1 MARSQC
7 FVSYSHTDMAPVRAV
22 VNALRSAGLSVWFDE
37 NGSAIYAGEEWAA
50 FIDQRI
56 READQCIIFFSRIS
70 VNRAQVIRELELM
83 LALNKRIIPVCLE
96 RVPLS
101 KVKST
106 EVRTFMEQIQSI
118 HLRSYGRHVTRAF
131 LQALLDRLGGP
142 AVLQSAQ
149 PLAEAEEIG
158 YLYEDG
164 LPVRQEYAGPEG
176 PCVLYQLTRGDISP
190 TTVFPRAMDNQYF
203 SDRAL
208 RQDGLFQDPQHADP
222 AERRARLAEQ
232 KARTQRQELMRSLL
246 HYPQVLLNRA
256 FFLNSP
262 ALRHC
267 YCRED
272 PAYDAGEERALGRLM
287 DSGALLI
294 YLMREPDPT
303 RAPAFDVP
311 EAVIRQWSAFCQRH
325 TPFCLKLDWN
335 EEANG
340 REARRKMEIP
350 FFEFCVNLC
359 NDSYRADWLA
369 QVMGIP
375 EERWPAFRRRLED
388 VRLTALANGVGYSR
402 NQFYQ
407 HFVTAPGTDVSDS
420 FLDPRKPFAVEL
432 KKVIDLKY
440 NCNFADACGCLL
452 HEPPDAL
459 RRPDLLEDQTG
470 AGGHRRELD
479 FDELSFAI
487 SELGAQVERERAF
500 LPAASRLPRAE
511 CLTFSAVQRLRASR
525 VSWSD
530 YSGKIT
536 EIARRANEWDVD
548 FGAILDALGY
558 FREVLGD
565 LAALAAEEGQ
575 TMDSVELPEAVSILF
590 QVDQC
595 QLAAVYRRDGSRLLR
610 VSGRGNQASLSPI
623 SIRFQYGDRTLE
635 ALEETVSSEFLFF
648 QGMTST
654 GGRVFLDRLTA
665 YLKDEEHFIE
675 VNT

>member
-1 MARSQC
+1 MAQSQC
-7 FVSYSHTDMAPVRAV
+7 FVSFSHTDMAQVRAV
-22 VNALRSAGLSVWFDE
+22 VNALRGAGLSVWYDE
-37 NGSAIYAGEEWAA
+37 NGKAIHAGKKWDA

-70 VNRAQVIRELELM
+70 VNREQVVRELM
-83 LALNKRIIPVCLE
+83 LMRKLNKQIIPVCLE
-96 RVPLS
+96 RVPLN
-101 KVKST
+101 KVKNT
-106 EVRTFMEQIQSI
+106 EVQTFMQQFQSI
-118 HLRSYGRHVTRAF
+118 NLRTYGRHITRAF
-131 LQALLDRLGGP
+131 LQALLNRLGAP
-142 AVLQSAQ
+142 AVCQNTQ
-149 PLAEAEEIG
+149 PLAEAEEIA

-164 LPVRQEYAGPEG
+164 LPIRQEYAGPEG

-208 RQDGLFQDPQHADP
+208 QRDDLFQDPRHANLS
-222 AERRARLAEQ
+222 ERRARLAEQ

-262 ALRHC
+262 ALQHC
-267 YCRED
+267 YCRDD
-272 PAYDAGEERALGRLM
+272 PAYDAGEEQALGQLM
-287 DSGALLI
+287 DCGALLI

-303 RAPAFDVP
+303 HAPAFDVP
-311 EAVIRQWSAFCQRH
+311 TAVIRQWAAFCQRH

-369 QVMGIP
+369 QAMGIP
-375 EERWPAFRRRLED
+375 EERWPDFRRRLED

-420 FLDPRKPFAVEL
+420 FLDPRKPFAMEL

-459 RRPDLLEDQTG
+459 RRPDLLEYPTG
-470 AGGHRRELD
+470 AGGHHRELD

-487 SELGAQVERERAF
+487 SELGAQVERELAS
-500 LPAASRLPRAE
+500 LPAASPIPRAE
-511 CLTFSAVQRLRASR
+511 CLTFSAVQRLRASQA
-525 VSWSD
+525 SWND
-530 YSGKIT
+530 YCGKIT
-536 EIARRANEWDVD
+536 EIARRANEWDID

-558 FREVLGD
+558 FREVLD
-565 LAALAAEEGQ
+565 SLAALAAEEGR
-575 TMDSVELPEAVSILF
+575 TMDSIELPEAVSILF
-590 QVDQC
+590 QIDQC
-595 QLAAVYRRDGSRLLR
+595 QLAAVYRQDGSRLLR
-610 VSGRGNQASLSPI
+610 VSGRGNQASLAPI
-623 SIRFQYGDRTLE
+623 SIRFQYGDCTME
-635 ALEETVSSEFLFF
+635 ALKETVSSEFLFF
-648 QGMTST
+648 QGMTSI
-654 GGRVFLDRLTA
+654 GGRAFLDRLTA

-675 VNT
+675 VNL